1 MSGKIILLEDIYEI
15 RKRKEEELEFYHQEL
30 EKLKGKLF
38 FVQKEIDLTNF
49 IIQIIEKEKVVD
61 IKQLVKEK
69 RENHE

>member
-1 MSGKIILLEDIYEI
+1 MTGKIILLEDIYEI

>member
-1 MSGKIILLEDIYEI
+1 MTGKIILLEDIYEI

-49 IIQIIEKEKVVD
+49 IIQIIENEKVVD

>member
-1 MSGKIILLEDIYEI
+1 MTGKIILLEDIYEI

-61 IKQLVKEK
+61 VKQLVKEK